1 MFAIVTSSAGDT
13 ATNQGK
19 KDMNMNELKVSR
31 QIDTLEEVIATFRM
45 FERETLL
52 NIVQGSAIWVDQN
65 ISIIS
70 DETLAKFDRLQTR
83 IEELAA

>member
-1 MFAIVTSSAGDT
+1 MCAILSSSAGDT
-13 ATNQGK
+13 ATNEGK

-45 FERETLL
+45 FERETLM

-65 ISIIS
+65 ISIIN
-70 DETLAKFDRLQTR
+70 DQTLAKFDRLQTR
-83 IEELAA
+83 TEELAA

>member
-1 MFAIVTSSAGDT
+1 MFDILLTSAGDT
-13 ATNQGK
+13 ATNQGT

-65 ISIIS
+65 ISIVS

>member
-1 MFAIVTSSAGDT
+1 MCAILSSSAGDT
-13 ATNQGK
+13 ATNEGK

-45 FERETLL
+45 FERETLM

-65 ISIIS
+65 ISIIN

>member
-1 MFAIVTSSAGDT
+1 
-13 ATNQGK
+13 
-19 KDMNMNELKVSR
+19 MNMNELKVSR

-83 IEELAA
+83 IEELLCAKSL

>member
-1 MFAIVTSSAGDT
+1 MFDILLTSAGDT
-13 ATNQGK
+13 ATNQGT

>member
-1 MFAIVTSSAGDT
+1 MCAILSSSAGDT
-13 ATNQGK
+13 ATIEGK

-45 FERETLL
+45 FERETLM

-65 ISIIS
+65 ISIIN
-70 DETLAKFDRLQTR
+70 DQTLAKFDRLQTR

>member
-1 MFAIVTSSAGDT
+1 
-13 ATNQGK
+13 
-19 KDMNMNELKVSR
+19 MNMNELKVSR

-45 FERETLL
+45 FERETLM

-65 ISIIS
+65 ISIIN
-70 DETLAKFDRLQTR
+70 DEALAKFDRLQTR

>member
-1 MFAIVTSSAGDT
+1 MCAILSSSAGDT
-13 ATNQGK
+13 ATNEGK

-45 FERETLL
+45 FERETLM

-65 ISIIS
+65 ISIIN
-70 DETLAKFDRLQTR
+70 DQTLAKFDRLQTR

>member
-1 MFAIVTSSAGDT
+1 MCAILSSSAGDT
-13 ATNQGK
+13 ATNEGK

-45 FERETLL
+45 FERETLM

>member
-1 MFAIVTSSAGDT
+1 MCAILSSSAGDT
-13 ATNQGK
+13 ATNEGT

-45 FERETLL
+45 FERETLM

-65 ISIIS
+65 ISIIN
-70 DETLAKFDRLQTR
+70 DQTLAKFDRLQTR

>member
-1 MFAIVTSSAGDT
+1 
-13 ATNQGK
+13 
-19 KDMNMNELKVSR
+19 MNMNELKVSR

-45 FERETLL
+45 FDRETLL

-70 DETLAKFDRLQTR
+70 DETLGKFDRLQTR
-83 IEELAA
+83 IEKLAA

>member
-1 MFAIVTSSAGDT
+1 MFDIVTSSAGDT
-13 ATNQGK
+13 ATNQGT

>member
-1 MFAIVTSSAGDT
+1 
-13 ATNQGK
+13 
-19 KDMNMNELKVSR
+19 MNMNELKVSR

-45 FERETLL
+45 FERETLM

-65 ISIIS
+65 ISIIN
-70 DETLAKFDRLQTR
+70 DQTLAKFDRLQTR

>member
-1 MFAIVTSSAGDT
+1 
-13 ATNQGK
+13 
-19 KDMNMNELKVSR
+19 MNMNELKVSR

-45 FERETLL
+45 FERETLM

-65 ISIIS
+65 ISIIN

>member
-13 ATNQGK
+13 ATNQGT

-83 IEELAA
+83 IEELAV

>member
-1 MFAIVTSSAGDT
+1 MFDIVTSSAGDT
-13 ATNQGK
+13 ATNQGT

-45 FERETLL
+45 FERETLM

-70 DETLAKFDRLQTR
+70 DETLAKFDRLQPR

>member
-1 MFAIVTSSAGDT
+1 
-13 ATNQGK
+13 
-19 KDMNMNELKVSR
+19 MNMNELKVSR

-70 DETLAKFDRLQTR
+70 DEALAKFDRLQTR

>member
-1 MFAIVTSSAGDT
+1 MCSSAGDT
-13 ATNQGK
+13 ATNQGT

>member
-1 MFAIVTSSAGDT
+1 MFAIVTSSAEGT

-70 DETLAKFDRLQTR
+70 DEMLAKFDRLQTR